1 MYAFSMQPAKG
12 SRRVAFTPRSRN
24 ERRKEEEEE
33 ERGARRHARLCNT
46 FAQEVDSVEQN
57 GEG

>member
-1 MYAFSMQPAKG
+1 MYAFSMHQRKGQAAALHSLPVHVMRAAK
-12 SRRVAFTPRSRN
+12 
-24 ERRKEEEEE
+24 E
-33 ERGARRHARLCNT
+33 ERGARRRARLCNT